1 MSVAVIRE
9 SPIFSTDIGVDF
21 IITSIGHP
29 TLKAS
34 LILAADPDMD
44 EMDALCESGHSRI

>member
-9 SPIFSTDIGVDF
+9 SPIFSTDMGVDF

-29 TLKAS
+29 TLKAGV
-34 LILAADPDMD
+34 ILAADPDMD
-44 EMDALCESGHSRI
+44 ETDTPCESGNSRI